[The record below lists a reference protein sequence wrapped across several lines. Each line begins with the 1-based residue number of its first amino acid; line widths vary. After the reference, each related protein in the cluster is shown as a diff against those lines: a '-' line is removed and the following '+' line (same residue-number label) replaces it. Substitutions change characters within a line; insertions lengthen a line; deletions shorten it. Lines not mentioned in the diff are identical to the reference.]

1 MSKPRPITKRPR
13 AARAPAERPAQI
25 LDAAARVLLRD
36 GLVATIDDI
45 AAEADLGK
53 GTVYEY
59 FVSKAQI
66 FTALRT
72 RCTDQ
77 TLAAGMHAV
86 LERPDAPAIDR
97 VRRFI
102 AGMFEFGVA
111 NAELVSLLYHEAGI
125 EEDNELGPVKAK
137 LLDLVQEGVDSGE
150 LGIADAA
157 FSVEFLLHGLHGIME
172 TTLARGEPAKR
183 VLQRVD
189 QVLVA
194 LLNPV
199 DPAS

>member
-1 MSKPRPITKRPR
+1 MSTSRPMPKRPR

-36 GLVATIDDI
+36 GLIATIEAI
-45 AAEADLGK
+45 AAEAGLGK

-59 FVSKAQI
+59 FGTKAQI

-72 RCTDQ
+72 RCTEQ
-77 TLAAGMHAV
+77 TLAAGMQAV
-86 LERPDAPAIDR
+86 STRPNAPAIER
-97 VRRFI
+97 VRRFV

-125 EEDNELGPVKAK
+125 EEDNELGPVKTK
-137 LLDLVQEGVDSGE
+137 LLELVQAGVDSGE
-150 LGIADAA
+150 LAVADPA

-172 TTLARGEPAKR
+172 ITLARREPASA
-183 VLQRVD
+183 VLKQVD
-189 QVLVA
+189 DVLVA
-194 LLNPV
+194 LLSPV
-199 DPAS
+199 ESAS